1 MNRMFSPRRGPL
13 LGVIAMAGIAAL
25 AAAFAVPLSATAGR
39 PHSPATRTHDEVPS
53 TTATLARAKEAFFAK
68 RYADA
73 YGRFAELADAGD
85 TAAAGMALAMVNNG
99 PAIFDSDWS
108 ATPGQL
114 RRWTALAN
122 RHAQAR
128 STVIAEHDR
137 GE

>member
-1 MNRMFSPRRGPL
+1 L
-13 LGVIAMAGIAAL
+13 QQ
-25 AAAFAVPLSATAGR
+25 
-39 PHSPATRTHDEVPS
+39 
-53 TTATLARAKEAFFAK
+53 

-85 TAAAGMALAMVNNG
+85 AAAVWMALMMVSNG

-114 RRWTALAN
+114 KRWTASAM

-128 STVIAEHDR
+128 SIVISAHDR